1 MTSLASSNKNNGN
14 RFNGKMLGGIYIS
27 KDSQIV
33 KIWSKVYNDISSSS
47 SSSSTTESASELA
60 NTTNATG
67 ATAATSVKVSDACEV
82 IRKAGDP
89 TKRSHN
95 KNSDGS
101 GKICVPIPLLEAIVI
116 VTEGQQQHR
125 LLSFDEILST
135 DKNVSL
141 CFTSTKPSVTSM
153 KDNDSFQKRLQR
165 LRLQQEETKY
175 NKLTTNLQDQ
185 RQDDDITAKS
195 MTYAASVGLNM
206 VIAPL
211 SFGCFMYF
219 FAGGFMDYF
228 FANDNVEGDDDDGG
242 TGPSNNATS
251 GGQTDIK
258 RVIIGVISGVAMMF
272 IEMILFVIRTHE
284 FEEHSRKKKIKQ
296 HKQGKGGVRP
306 FGAYSKDMPTEYYSK
321 PPPPSSSETAR
332 KSSKFHLDKKR
343 SEPTTEEEFIKKK
356 N

>member
-1 MTSLASSNKNNGN
+1 MTSLSSSNNNNSN
-14 RFNGKMLGGIYIS
+14 RFNGKVMEGIHIS
-27 KDSQIV
+27 KDSFIV
-33 KIWSKVYNDISSSS
+33 KIWSKIYNDISSSS
-47 SSSSTTESASELA
+47 SSSTTKSASELA
-60 NTTNATG
+60 NTTANATN
-67 ATAATSVKVSDACEV
+67 ATAATAAKVSDACEV

-89 TKRSHN
+89 TKFKHD

-101 GKICVPIPLLEAIVI
+101 GKICVPITLLQAIAIVA
-116 VTEGQQQHR
+116 EGQQQP
-125 LLSFDEILST
+125 LSFDEILSN

-141 CFTSTKPSVTSM
+141 CFTSSKPSVTS
-153 KDNDSFQKRLQR
+153 KTDNDAFQKRLQR

-228 FANDNVEGDDDDGG
+228 FGDSNGEGDDDGGG
-242 TGPSNNATS
+242 TGPSNNATR
-251 GGQTDIK
+251 GGQTDIN

-306 FGAYSKDMPTEYYSK
+306 FGAYSKDMPTDYYST
-321 PPPPSSSETAR
+321 PPPSSSSETAR
-332 KSSKFHLDKKR
+332 NSNKLYLNKKR
-343 SEPTTEEEFIKKK
+343 SKPTTEEEVTKKK